1 MKKVI
6 MFLLL
11 AVIMASM
18 SAVFT
23 SCSSDDA
30 VYDKPSYIQK
40 PITDYCGVWVNTK
53 DSDYFMT
60 IYPDGVIAT
69 NIRKYH
75 IYRGKSTLSRDTLF
89 IDDELE
95 NKTLMI
101 RLRHLTDSSVIIN
114 DILFYKEGRRFYSID
129 TKFVRSKE
137 ELVYSYKGVVYRQ
150 RGLIDEP
157 YYKFLFYSDN
167 LVNKQKVSRKGIIL
181 KEELHNY
188 VPRKIGDRYYFY
200 TQVCN
205 VGEYP
210 TDNVEK
216 IWYRKD
222 D

>member
-11 AVIMASM
+11 AVI
-18 SAVFT
+18 AVGVVS
-23 SCSSDDA
+23 SCSSDDV
-30 VYDKPSYIQK
+30 VYDAPSYIQK

-75 IYRGKSTLSRDTLF
+75 IYRGKGTLSRDTLF
-89 IDDELE
+89 IEDEFE
-95 NKTLMI
+95 NKSLII
-101 RLRHLTDSSVIIN
+101 RLRQLTDSSVIIN
-114 DILFYKEGRRFYSID
+114 KILFDKKGMSSYTID

-205 VGEYP
+205 VEEHT